1 MDPMNVMGL
10 PTNQHHPT
18 HSTSNLPQTNANLHQ
33 NGINGY
39 RCGSN
44 TSSSSGRGSSI
55 QHASLPRHFNSRT
68 ASETTAV
75 SPLSEVPVA
84 GPPPPHTTTTMG
96 GMPTIMGMP
105 LPNSVVGPGGPPPPP
120 GLSNPLPTVSAQIQH
135 HYNNK
140 YNRYSNSGYQ
150 YNSHY
155 RGPPPPTQPR
165 SRPVQNTTNTTNNQQ
180 GIPPSSSNTSD
191 YARYNT
197 NVGKQIDV

>member
-1 MDPMNVMGL
+1 MG
-10 PTNQHHPT
+10 
-18 HSTSNLPQTNANLHQ
+18 SEMCIRDS
-33 NGINGY
+33 

-68 ASETTAV
+68 ASENTAV
-75 SPLSEVPVA
+75 SPLSEVPGPPLPTSTMLGGMPSIMQMGMPNTVGPGPA
-84 GPPPPHTTTTMG
+84 GPPPPG
-96 GMPTIMGMP
+96 
-105 LPNSVVGPGGPPPPP
+105 L
-120 GLSNPLPTVSAQIQH
+120 LSNPPALPTVSAQIQH

-140 YNRYSNSGYQ
+140 YNRYSNQSAGYQ

-165 SRPVQNTTNTTNNQQ
+165 SRPVQNNNTNNQQ
-180 GIPPSSSNTSD
+180 QLQAGIPPTSSNTSD

>member
-10 PTNQHHPT
+10 PTTMANHPT
-18 HSTSNLPQTNANLHQ
+18 HSTSNLPQTTNHQ
-33 NGINGY
+33 NGTNGY

-55 QHASLPRHFNSRT
+55 QHASLPRHFNNSRT

-75 SPLSEVPVA
+75 SPLSEVP
-84 GPPPPHTTTTMG
+84 GQPPPTSTMLG
-96 GMPTIMGMP
+96 GMPTIMGVH
-105 LPNSVVGPGGPPPPP
+105 PNNTMGPPAGPPPP
-120 GLSNPLPTVSAQIQH
+120 GLSNPPLPTVSAQIQH

-165 SRPVQNTTNTTNNQQ
+165 SRPVQNTNTNNQQ
-180 GIPPSSSNTSD
+180 GIPPSGSNTSD
-191 YARYNT
+191 YARYNNT

>member
-10 PTNQHHPT
+10 PTSNPT
-18 HSTSNLPQTNANLHQ
+18 HSTSNLPQTAN
-33 NGINGY
+33 NGPNNGY

-68 ASETTAV
+68 ASENTAV
-75 SPLSEVPVA
+75 SPLSEVP
-84 GPPPPHTTTTMG
+84 GPPLPTSTMG
-96 GMPTIMGMP
+96 GMPIMQMGMP
-105 LPNSVVGPGGPPPPP
+105 NTVGPAVGPPP
-120 GLSNPLPTVSAQIQH
+120 GLSNPPLPTVSAQIQH

-140 YNRYSNSGYQ
+140 YNRYSNQSGYQ

-165 SRPVQNTTNTTNNQQ
+165 SRPVQNNTNNQQ
-180 GIPPSSSNTSD
+180 LQAGIPPTSSNTSD